1 MNPTPTIEGRSVTY
15 ITMRMAQILRIS
27 CFKSLQNSNK
37 GLKFHPVDS
46 VVVTGAGTQRLFSV
60 KHLLG
65 EANIDYMNFLLLEDG
80 YKFLDDRSITHN
92 FRSLSNKFL

>member
-1 MNPTPTIEGRSVTY
+1 
-15 ITMRMAQILRIS
+15 MRMAQILRIS

-46 VVVTGAGTQRLFSV
+46 VVVTGAGTQRLFSL

-65 EANIDYMNFLLLEDG
+65 EANIA
-80 YKFLDDRSITHN
+80 
-92 FRSLSNKFL
+92 

>member
-1 MNPTPTIEGRSVTY
+1 MTY
-15 ITMRMAQILRIS
+15 ITLRMAQILRIS
-27 CFKSLQNSNK
+27 RFKSLQNSNK

-80 YKFLDDRSITHN
+80 YKFLDDRSIHAQ
-92 FRSLSNKFL
+92 FSQLI